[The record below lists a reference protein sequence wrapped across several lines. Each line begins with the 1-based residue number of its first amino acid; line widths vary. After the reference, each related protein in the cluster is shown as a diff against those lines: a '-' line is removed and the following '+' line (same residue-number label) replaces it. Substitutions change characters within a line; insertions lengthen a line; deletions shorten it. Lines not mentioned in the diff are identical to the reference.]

1 MTVNWVGLCT
11 MVRREIQRLARVPIQ
26 AVIAPLISALL
37 FIFIFGFVVGGRI
50 KNFGAYSYLE
60 FVLPGVVMMNV
71 ISAAFLQATS
81 QIYFQRFQKS
91 IEEILVSPLSYVE
104 MIAGTVSIVVLRS
117 VMTALGIML
126 IGVLFGAVH
135 MHSLPEFLFWVIF
148 VSMIFGFLGI
158 IVALWAKT
166 FEQLNILIVF
176 LITPL
181 SMVGGVFNT
190 VSMLP
195 PWLRWLAYGNPL
207 FYFINGLRHS
217 MIGFSEGYELGGAVF
232 TVTLAAVLGA
242 IVWRLYLTG
251 WGVEGIGRRIILL
264 P

>member
-1 MTVNWVGLCT
+1 MSEINWIGLWT

-26 AVIAPLISALL
+26 AVVAPLISALL
-37 FIFIFGFVVGGRI
+37 FIFIFGFVVGGNIRKI
-50 KNFGAYSYLE
+50 DGYRYLE

-71 ISAAFLQATS
+71 IAASFLQTTS

-91 IEEILVSPLSYVE
+91 IEEILVAPLSYVE
-104 MIAGTVSIVVLRS
+104 MIAGSLGIVVLRS
-117 VMTALGIML
+117 VFTALGILL
-126 IGVLFGAVH
+126 IGVVFGAVH
-135 MHSLPEFLFWVIF
+135 MHSLPEFLFWTIF

-166 FEQLNILIVF
+166 FEQLNVLMVF
-176 LITPL
+176 FIQPL

-190 VSMLP
+190 VEMLP

-217 MIGFSEGYELGGAVF
+217 MIGFSEGSATFGVVF
-232 TVTLAAVLGA
+232 TVVLAVVLGG
-242 IVWRLYLTG
+242 IVWRLYSVG
-251 WGVEGIGRRIILL
+251 WGLRE
-264 P
+264 